1 MRFILEQGYDLRE
14 GTAPAFRTWLQEHE
28 DEITKETPTGIEYLG
43 TFVAAYADQR
53 DAGGYRTLFRLDNF
67 GAQDRFEDALTG
79 DSRFGEL
86 IRELLAFGDWK
97 YANYSQQLLKPVVD
111 TAAWEPGNT

>member
-14 GTAPAFRTWLQEHE
+14 GTLDELQAWLREHE
-28 DEITKETPTGIEYLG
+28 DELAKECPTGIEYLG

-53 DAGGYRTLFRLDNF
+53 DAGGYRSLFRLDNF
-67 GAQDRFEDALTG
+67 GAQDRFDEALG
-79 DSRFGEL
+79 GESRFGEL
-86 IRELLAFGDWK
+86 LRELLSFADWQ

-111 TAAWEPGNT
+111 PAAWQPQA

>member
-1 MRFILEQGYDLRE
+1 MRFILELGYDLQE
-14 GTAPAFRTWLQEHE
+14 GSSATFKTWLQENE
-28 DEITKETPTGIEYLG
+28 EEIAKESPTGIEYLG
-43 TFVAAYADQR
+43 TFVAAYVDQR

-67 GAQDRFEDALTG
+67 GAQDRFDEALTG

-86 IRELLAFGDWK
+86 LRELTAFGDWK

-111 TAAWEPGNT
+111 AAAWEPQAG